1 MQKKKKKKKE
11 TYYKKIIKKKKKKQ
25 YAPYYKVLI
34 NVKLYFSYLR
44 KKGKRLI
51 ERDIMVTKVLNSE
64 RMLIIYSL
72 IYLSTLYYYWM
83 LMKSYPNLQNDL
95 GHSNN
100 GS

>member
-1 MQKKKKKKKE
+1 
-11 TYYKKIIKKKKKKQ
+11 
-25 YAPYYKVLI
+25 
-34 NVKLYFSYLR
+34 
-44 KKGKRLI
+44 
-51 ERDIMVTKVLNSE
+51 MVTKVLNSE